1 MRIISGTLRG
11 RKILPPKQVK
21 ARPTTD
27 FAREALFS
35 YLTNRYDTFQDK
47 TVYDLF
53 AGSGTMSFEFISRG
67 AEQVYT
73 AEIDLQTVRFISN
86 TMKEWGIE
94 NMKVIKADV
103 WKLIKALKVEAD
115 IIFADPPF
123 TLKEY
128 PKLVTSILQ
137 KNILK
142 PNGILIVEHPKTVDL
157 TTEIGF
163 LECKEYGNVNFSFFV
178 PNL

>member
-1 MRIISGTLRG
+1 MRIISGFLKG
-11 RKILPPKQVK
+11 RKIHPPKQVK

-27 FAREALFS
+27 LAREALFS
-35 YLTNRYDTFQDK
+35 YLINKFGTLENK
-47 TVYDLF
+47 VVYDLF

-67 AEQVYT
+67 AEQVYA
-73 AEIDLQTVRFISN
+73 AEIDLATVRFIGN
-86 TMKEWGIE
+86 TAREFE
-94 NMKVIKADV
+94 VNNLKVIKADV

-128 PKLVTSILQ
+128 PKLVSQIML

-142 PNGILIVEHPKTVDL
+142 PGGILVIEHPDEIDL
-157 TTEIGF
+157 SSENHFVET
-163 LECKEYGNVNFSFFV
+163 KAYGRVHFSFFEAT
-178 PNL
+178 